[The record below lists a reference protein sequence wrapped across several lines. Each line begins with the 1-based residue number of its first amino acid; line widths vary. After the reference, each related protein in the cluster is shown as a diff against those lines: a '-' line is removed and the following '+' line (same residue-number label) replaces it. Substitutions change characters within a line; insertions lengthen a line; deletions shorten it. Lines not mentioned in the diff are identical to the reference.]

1 MKSLKAVEVRQMNET
16 EIINRLMEEEN
27 NLMNLRFQLAS
38 SQLTNTS
45 QIERVKREIARLKT
59 VLTEKT
65 KSGGEKA

>member
-27 NLMNLRFQLAS
+27 NLVNLRFQLAS

-65 KSGGEKA
+65 KSGEEK